1 MMRGPPVFEVAS
13 LFVAALLSTIPA
25 LPPTPV
31 PSPGLA
37 ELFSARDYP
46 PAALQQH
53 EEGKVGVLVRV
64 DSNGAVRDCIVEASS
79 GFGDLDNRTCEI
91 IRTRARFRPAKD
103 ASGHPA
109 ASELHQKIAWRIAEE
124 AAPSKPWATRTVM
137 DYSPEGNA
145 VSCRIEHAGA
155 LASPS
160 GIVPQCPPQAY
171 ERHAPRV
178 AGFDMVTRTIA
189 EQRFEPGPGSP
200 PVPEQGDVLVGR
212 KVLALVVDAAG
223 KLTSCSTLSESGIGG
238 PADACA
244 RIPKLYQ
251 PVFGRDGKT
260 AAFSATLSLNLYV
273 HVDPGN

>member
-1 MMRGPPVFEVAS
+1 MFAVAS
-13 LFVAALLSTIPA
+13 LFAVALLSMIPPP
-25 LPPTPV
+25 LPKSVPTP
-31 PSPGLA
+31 SWAG
-37 ELFSARDYP
+37 LFSAGDYP

-53 EEGKVGVLVRV
+53 EEGKVGVLVSV
-64 DSNGAVRDCIVEASS
+64 NASGAVEDCIVEASS
-79 GFGDLDNRTCEI
+79 GFADLDKRTCEI
-91 IRTRARFRPAKD
+91 IRARARFRPAED
-103 ASGHPA
+103 AAGHA
-109 ASELHQKIAWRIAEE
+109 VAGQLHQTVAWRIDEHK
-124 AAPSKPWATRTVM
+124 APSQPWATRTVM
-137 DYSPEGNA
+137 DYSPDGYT

-189 EQRFEPGPGSP
+189 EQLFEPGPGSP
-200 PVPEQGDVLVGR
+200 PVLEPGDVLVGR

-244 RIPKLYQ
+244 RIPKFYQ
-251 PVFGRDGKT
+251 PLAGHNGKA
-260 AAFSATLSLNLYV
+260 AAFNATVSLNLYV